1 MSEIKKFYG
10 GFVVEH
16 VSGQIFRFNIDEE
29 TRFIQDTNLYLKKC
43 CADIAAFLNLE
54 VGYLLI
60 TDELVRQKDYI
71 LSRQEDLFAL
81 LSKNQ
86 LELDCLLKVAR
97 LRPMLL
103 VKLNM
108 NCFSVWTMAWLF
120 VQPSYPLSGITDL
133 FKVIE
138 MSLMR
143 HDVMENFYQL
153 AYLGAERSEILGWI
167 YANWKDCHMNRREV
181 QIFLKKKQNKETFF
195 SQLKRIMF
203 NH

>member
-1 MSEIKKFYG
+1 MMNGEGSIKEILEWYISAGVDVTCGEEPYCIEQKVSDKF
-10 GFVVEH
+10 
-16 VSGQIFRFNIDEE
+16 
-29 TRFIQDTNLYLKKC
+29 
-43 CADIAAFLNLE
+43 
-54 VGYLLI
+54 
-60 TDELVRQKDYI
+60 
-71 LSRQEDLFAL
+71 SRQEDLFAL